1 MLYKSLSLNLA
12 NKHRRLAGMEHL
24 EPDPLK
30 LQADSQGG
38 KDSGRLQ
45 PAFQSL
51 KVVWMSL

>member
-1 MLYKSLSLNLA
+1 
-12 NKHRRLAGMEHL
+12 MEHL

-51 KVVWMSL
+51 EMVWISL